1 MPFESK
7 FDLQETILKL
17 TEKFKVRMIVVKGW
31 GLETIDK
38 LAGHTD
44 RDKSSIRHPTKSY
57 FRWCGPSSTTAG
69 RELPPSASG
78 PENPNVLF
86 VERGEEAYFGAFGH
100 ADREAGT
107 PMDRDAIVQIYSMTK
122 PVTGVALMTLWED
135 GAFDLDDPL
144 ADYPPEF
151 ADLMVYAG
159 EDADGQPILEAP
171 RRPVTI
177 RDLTRHTA
185 GIGADG
191 GHGLAELLREADA
204 MNRENTLEEM
214 ARRFASVPLG
224 FHPGEQWAYGPSVD
238 LQAFLVER
246 ISGQPYGEYVRE
258 HVLGPLGLS
267 ETRYVVPEAD
277 RDRMAAVYRRGG
289 DGTLSPIDGVDAFNT
304 RAWPLTPGGWG
315 LTSTIDD
322 YSRFAQMLLHGG
334 ALDGVRILQPETVR
348 LMATSGLDDAVTE
361 RMWLPSKG
369 QVGFGID
376 VAVRVRPPAAPDE
389 NPGTVGEFFWDG
401 AASTLFWVD
410 PVNELTAV
418 LLVQL
423 MPFDGVGLHHG
434 VREAVYGP
442 FRPRGS

>member
-1 MPFESK
+1 MLRIPTAAVAALLLVAPLRAQHTAV
-7 FDLQETILKL
+7 DLPRVVDAAAVARLDAAL
-17 TEKFKVRMIVVKGW
+17 TGFVARGDV
-31 GLETIDK
+31 
-38 LAGHTD
+38 AGV
-44 RDKSSIRHPTKSY
+44 
-57 FRWCGPSSTTAG
+57 
-69 RELPPSASG
+69 SAL
-78 PENPNVLF
+78 V
-86 VERGEEAYFGAFGH
+86 VERGEEAYFGAYGD
-100 ADREAGT
+100 ADREAGV
-107 PMDRDAIVQIYSMTK
+107 PMDRGTIVQIYSMTK

-144 ADYPPEF
+144 ADYLPAF
-151 ADLMVYAG
+151 AGVQVYAG
-159 EDADGQPILEAP
+159 EDADGEPVLEAP

-191 GHGLAELLREADA
+191 GHERLAAMLREADP
-204 MNRENTLEEM
+204 MNRENTLGEM
-214 ARRFASVPLG
+214 GRRFASVPLG
-224 FHPGEQWAYGPSVD
+224 FHPGERWAYGPSVD
-238 LQAFLVER
+238 LQALLVER
-246 ISGQPYGEYVRE
+246 ISGQPYRQYVRE
-258 HVLGPLGLS
+258 HVLDPLGLN

-277 RDRMAAVYRRGG
+277 RDRMAAVYRRGD
-289 DGTLSPIDGVDAFNT
+289 DGALSPIDGIHEFNT
-304 RAWPLTPGGWG
+304 EEWPLTPGGWG

-322 YSRFAQMLLHGG
+322 YSRFAQMLLNGG
-334 ALDGVRILQPETVR
+334 MVDRIRILRPETVR
-348 LMATSGLDDAVTE
+348 LMATSHLDDAVAE

-376 VAVRVRPPAAPDE
+376 LATRVRPPRSADE

-418 LLVQL
+418 LFVQL

-442 FRPRGS
+442 FAARGD